1 MTKHS
6 NRDHSYSNHHK
17 LHMPLCLL
25 SNVIKDRVTV
35 PGSFLF
41 RISYMNTMFWSNLC
55 DIPYPTASSLSLIK
69 IFLPNFMCSFFKL
82 NSSSVHGCRIIYSS
96 MGSLSVATSLRKL
109 TFPPQKPLFAVS
121 TFSCVCVCDLL
132 RGGYERLSYP
142 FWEFSWI
149 DHVRVIYTCIQSQL
163 LFVSVYNNSVI
174 FRK

>member
-41 RISYMNTMFWSNLC
+41 RISYMNTMFWSNLS

-109 TFPPQKPLFAVS
+109 TFPPPKAIICCKYFFV
-121 TFSCVCVCDLL
+121 CVCVIFWGEVMSVFPIHSGNLVELITYGLYIHAFSHSCYLL
-132 RGGYERLSYP
+132 VCTITL
-142 FWEFSWI
+142 
-149 DHVRVIYTCIQSQL
+149 
-163 LFVSVYNNSVI
+163 
-174 FRK
+174 